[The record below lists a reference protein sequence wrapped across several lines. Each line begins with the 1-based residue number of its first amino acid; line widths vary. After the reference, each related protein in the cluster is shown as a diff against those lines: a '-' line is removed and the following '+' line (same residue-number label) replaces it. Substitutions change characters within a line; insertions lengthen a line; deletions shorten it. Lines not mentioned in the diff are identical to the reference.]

1 MALTGAARDRAI
13 RALADLGVPQ
23 DLVGDDTTLDAL
35 ADECVLYP
43 YLLLAAAERYAV
55 EPLPEDLVE
64 ASSCVGDLLHYAEV
78 RHDQQSST
86 R

>member
-1 MALTGAARDRAI
+1 MALTGAARDRAT
-13 RALADLGVPQ
+13 RALADLGVPE
-23 DLVGDDTTLDAL
+23 DLISDETTIDAL

-43 YLLLAAAERYAV
+43 YLLLAAAERDAV

-64 ASSCVGDLLHYAEV
+64 ASNCVGDLLHYAEV